1 MESYIVRVADVV
13 NAAAA
18 EVVVGSLCILLAE
31 LQMPACAPVKAEV
44 SRTDIISAHVS
55 CFRTQGVVGK

>member
-31 LQMPACAPVKAEV
+31 LQMPACARLLKQ
-44 SRTDIISAHVS
+44 RCHVPTLS
-55 CFRTQGVVGK
+55 LHMLVASEHRA